1 VARWKDGK
9 IVEEY
14 LFYDHGTSLTGRV
27 NPKWIWPVFRDDL
40 GPFGSGG

>member
-14 LFYDHGTSLTGRV
+14 LFCDHGTFLTR
-27 NPKWIWPVFRDDL
+27 I
-40 GPFGSGG
+40 GSAYG